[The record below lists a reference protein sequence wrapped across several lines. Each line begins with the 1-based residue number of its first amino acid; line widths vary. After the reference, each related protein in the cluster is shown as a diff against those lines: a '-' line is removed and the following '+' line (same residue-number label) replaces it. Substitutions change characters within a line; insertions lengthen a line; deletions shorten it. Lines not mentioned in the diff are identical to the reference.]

1 MFGYLFLGQAV
12 VMSML
17 VGWLFIETL
26 RLDPFEQLEKEFGD
40 KIRWRQGRKPIY
52 AYLAVSATFGLSYI
66 GRYLLNE
73 YLDGCGST
81 ASVFVLYMA

>member
-17 VGWLFIETL
+17 VAWLFIETL

-40 KIRWRQGRKPIY
+40 KIRWREGRKPIY
-52 AYLAVSATFGLSYI
+52 VFLAVSAIFGLSYI

-73 YLDGCGST
+73 YFFGCSN
-81 ASVFVLYMA
+81 SIQSIFD